1 MKFIKNTL
9 SSVATNAV
17 MAFVIAKTGISQ
29 AYGKIKEKANCAN
42 MSLKEYVGD
51 DENIAHISLVF
62 YDILPLG
69 MKLGLRYERFHKEF
83 AAKFKTI
90 RSWIY
95 KYDDEQNAS
104 SEVAKNQS
112 QEVVEQPE
120 PEVKPAKKA
129 PRKRTVKKIP
139 VVSEEESS
147 TAGKK
152 APVKRVRKV
161 KSQNE

>member
-95 KYDDEQNAS
+95 KYDDEQNA
-104 SEVAKNQS
+104 NP
-112 QEVVEQPE
+112 EVVKTDSKEVESQPE
-120 PEVKPAKKA
+120 IKA
-129 PRKRTVKKIP
+129 TPKTPRKRVAKKVA
-139 VVSEEESS
+139 VVSDGEKKPVE
-147 TAGKK
+147 KK
-152 APVKRVRKV
+152 APVKRVRKS
-161 KSQNE
+161 KSQTE